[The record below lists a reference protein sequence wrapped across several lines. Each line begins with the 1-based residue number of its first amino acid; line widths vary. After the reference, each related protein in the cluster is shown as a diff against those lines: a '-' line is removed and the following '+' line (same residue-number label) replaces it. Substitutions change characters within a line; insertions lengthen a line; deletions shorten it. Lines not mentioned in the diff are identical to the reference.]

1 MPDYNTALRNARMGL
16 VNTAASGGS
25 LLLYTGPKPAPG
37 GAGTTVLGSFDLQTP
52 AGTVSA
58 GVLTF
63 TDPPDVAVVANGTA
77 VWARIVDSSDAWVG
91 DFTVSNLSGSGEI
104 RLTDVN
110 LLTGMILDVVT
121 LSITEGNP

>member
-1 MPDYNTALRNARMGL
+1 MEL
-16 VNTAASGGS
+16 VNTAASGGT
-25 LLLYTGPKPAPG
+25 LTLYTGPKPAAG
-37 GAGTTVLGSFDLQTP
+37 GAATTSLGAFDLSTP
-52 AGTVSA
+52 AGTVSG

-63 TDPPDVAVVANGTA
+63 TDPSDIEVVANGTA
-77 VWARIVDSSDAWVG
+77 VWARIADSSDAWVG